1 MAGHKGPGLS
11 PDAELPWTL
20 SRIAKFPRLRA
31 LFWDNNYLY
40 ASRCYDLLRAKMDEN
55 SIEWNRIARY
65 NPPLWRGA
73 SSSFR
78 LASRLFR
85 DGFHAL
91 AKLPSGHLVAAVPG
105 AVIALKP
112 GDLEFRVSYQIS
124 RGTRPL
130 HIATTP
136 EGHLYWGE
144 YFDNP
149 ERAEVHVYASTDC
162 GDSWQVAY
170 TFPKGAIRHVH
181 NIVYDPWQNC
191 LWILTGDNGNECR
204 ILRASCEFADVE
216 TVLSGNQQAR
226 AVAAVPSEQG
236 LYFSSDT
243 PLEKNFIYRL
253 NRDCS
258 LATLAELNSSSIY
271 GCRAGNTIF
280 FSTMVEPSTVNLDR
294 VASVYGSHDRNDW
307 PRKLEW
313 KKDRWPMR
321 FFQYGNA
328 VLPDGRNTTDMLA
341 VSTIAVQ
348 PGDGETSIWRI
359 VIG

>member
-11 PDAELPWTL
+11 PVAEIPWTL
-20 SRIAKFPRLRA
+20 SRIATFPRLRA
-31 LFWDNNYLY
+31 LLWDNNYLY
-40 ASRCYDLLRAKMDEN
+40 ASRGYELLRAKMN
-55 SIEWNRIARY
+55 ANPIEWERIACY
-65 NPPLWRGA
+65 NPPLWRNA
-73 SSSFR
+73 SASFQ
-78 LASRLFR
+78 LTSRLFR

-91 AKLPSGHLVAAVPG
+91 SKLPSGHLVAAVPG
-105 AVIALKP
+105 AVIALKR
-112 GDLEFRVSYQIS
+112 GDFEFRVSYQIF

-136 EGHLYWGE
+136 KGHLYWGE

-149 ERAEVHVYASTDC
+149 ERAEVHIYASTDC
-162 GDSWQVAY
+162 GDTWQVAY
-170 TFPKGAIRHVH
+170 TFPTGAIRHVH

-191 LWILTGDNGNECR
+191 LWILTGDNGKECQ
-204 ILRASCEFADVE
+204 ILRASCEFKDVE

-226 AVAAVPSEQG
+226 AVAAVPSEEG

-253 NRDCS
+253 NRDGS
-258 LATLAELNSSSIY
+258 LATLGELNSSSIY
-271 GCRAGNTIF
+271 GCRTGNTIF
-280 FSTMVEPSTVNLDR
+280 FSTIVEPSTVNLDR
-294 VASVYGSHDRNDW
+294 AACVYGSHDRKHW
-307 PRKLEW
+307 SRKLEW

-328 VLPDGRNTTDMLA
+328 VLPDGRNTTDILA

-359 VIG
+359 VTE